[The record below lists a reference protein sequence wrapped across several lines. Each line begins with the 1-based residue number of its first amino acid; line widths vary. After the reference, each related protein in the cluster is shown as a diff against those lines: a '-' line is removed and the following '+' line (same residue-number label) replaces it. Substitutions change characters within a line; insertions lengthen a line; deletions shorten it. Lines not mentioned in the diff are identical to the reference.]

1 MQVQRINF
9 TPLLARKFVSNN
21 HKNADKTP
29 QNNSQTNNKYNQFEG
44 YRDFNISF
52 MAQLNRTPAN
62 FYQFNKDNL
71 PESMTTYLDGDYDDR
86 KNIPPAQMMKIV
98 YGDINKADTLD
109 DVREY
114 YSDEPLFANLTDT
127 PNRKAKKGLVY
138 EIESLNDEMGSTP
151 LFKDGNS
158 NVGMYLL
165 KKIYLEG
172 KQKKEINED
181 FYNDISDSYKG
192 LITSPV
198 DYTTMNAYGIKFPKT
213 PFWNSFVVTRDDWN
227 YVYKPRTPIDSRVPA
242 ENSQNRERSLA
253 DVFAAKDKV
262 DKRPPKFKLKDYEV
276 PKFTDAIIEGHGDVT
291 ATQKQLKK
299 RGIKDNDKLTFVSK
313 YLGEIMSI
321 VLDRIHASDEM
332 RGFFDEYDTLN
343 KKQKEKFEDYW
354 KQNPQMREYQSLV
367 MSDTIKLFFETY
379 GADGNNDD
387 FQGLI
392 DYAKSIKP
400 ERQKHL
406 EEHNKRQQELEE
418 IFGQEDGQ
426 TPVTSAVEEVA
437 LPKQLT
443 KDEVN
448 AKLQEEAIKHGAKVY
463 EFTAPDGQVYSFICN
478 VDEVLEES
486 FRDEMKLLPTA
497 FVNRYLN
504 FIKKSPLAT
513 PEYKQSIAMF
523 RKVPSFV
530 QEKLMQPEE
539 YIQVSTNLN
548 NEFSHKNRRYPIAAS
563 QAFSELLLDKL
574 NCDPK
579 YAMMIV
585 MDSTKLIDF
594 AEKALN
600 LTSLSATDRRD
611 LDNNYLLYTTPLKNK
626 REITNVAEQLTNFV
640 TNVKPDSTK
649 WIDDDG
655 MYDDLIRLLAAN
667 IRIKPELKSTL
678 SKIIRRSE
686 FIDSYGGTE
695 RLLLKD
701 KFPEEVKDIKRKV
714 MIEDFFATH
723 IGDIMPLVAFSAKNI
738 NTYIRDDE
746 LRSVLLQNTM
756 NLYNMDMSKY

>member
-9 TPLLARKFVSNN
+9 TPLLARKFVFNN

-52 MAQLNRTPAN
+52 TAQLNRTPAN

-242 ENSQNRERSLA
+242 EHSQNRERSLA
-253 DVFAAKDKV
+253 DVFAPKDKV

-332 RGFFDEYDTLN
+332 RVFFDEYDTLN
-343 KKQKEKFEDYW
+343 KKQKEKTVFIDAR
-354 KQNPQMREYQSLV
+354 KMGHMVDRTHRDL
-367 MSDTIKLFFETY
+367 SDDDIKLLGDTFVAFQEGTLEDQKGFCSVKTIEDIAKQDY
-379 GADGNNDD
+379 ILTPGRYVGIEDTNEDD
-387 FQGLI
+387 EPFDEKMTRLTSELSEMF
-392 DYAKSIKP
+392 AKS
-400 ERQKHL
+400 H
-406 EEHNKRQQELEE
+406 ELEDE
-418 IFGQEDGQ
+418 IR
-426 TPVTSAVEEVA
+426 
-437 LPKQLT
+437 K
-443 KDEVN
+443 
-448 AKLQEEAIKHGAKVY
+448 KLGAIGY
-463 EFTAPDGQVYSFICN
+463 EI
-478 VDEVLEES
+478 
-486 FRDEMKLLPTA
+486 
-497 FVNRYLN
+497 
-504 FIKKSPLAT
+504 
-513 PEYKQSIAMF
+513 
-523 RKVPSFV
+523 
-530 QEKLMQPEE
+530 
-539 YIQVSTNLN
+539 
-548 NEFSHKNRRYPIAAS
+548 
-563 QAFSELLLDKL
+563 
-574 NCDPK
+574 
-579 YAMMIV
+579 
-585 MDSTKLIDF
+585 
-594 AEKALN
+594 
-600 LTSLSATDRRD
+600 
-611 LDNNYLLYTTPLKNK
+611 
-626 REITNVAEQLTNFV
+626 
-640 TNVKPDSTK
+640 
-649 WIDDDG
+649 
-655 MYDDLIRLLAAN
+655 
-667 IRIKPELKSTL
+667 
-678 SKIIRRSE
+678 
-686 FIDSYGGTE
+686 
-695 RLLLKD
+695 
-701 KFPEEVKDIKRKV
+701 
-714 MIEDFFATH
+714 
-723 IGDIMPLVAFSAKNI
+723 
-738 NTYIRDDE
+738 
-746 LRSVLLQNTM
+746 
-756 NLYNMDMSKY
+756 